1 MTDANTQLN
10 PTMPGDKAVEL
21 LREISTWE
29 NTTTIILHGGS
40 VFEFKGVFPKGEFAH
55 GFYNLKGESGF
66 EGHLNLAKVS
76 SIAFQSK
83 LHRGQ
88 ESHAF
93 LFQDMRDQCLFK
105 IFLGRD
111 QNGVLHPIQKKRYLA
126 FRHQYNLGD
135 TV

>member
-1 MTDANTQLN
+1 MNDNAEAS
-10 PTMPGDKAVEL
+10 MPGDKAQQL
-21 LREISTWE
+21 LETISQWQ

-40 VFEFKGVFPKGEFAH
+40 VFEFKGVFPQGELAH

-66 EGHLNLAKVS
+66 EGHLNLDKVNV
-76 SIAFQSK
+76 IKFQSK

-93 LFQDMRDQCLFK
+93 VFHDSEGECIFK

-111 QNGVLHPIQKKRYLA
+111 AEGQLHPSQKEQYLA
-126 FRHQYNLGD
+126 YKQQYTAFTEITD
-135 TV
+135 